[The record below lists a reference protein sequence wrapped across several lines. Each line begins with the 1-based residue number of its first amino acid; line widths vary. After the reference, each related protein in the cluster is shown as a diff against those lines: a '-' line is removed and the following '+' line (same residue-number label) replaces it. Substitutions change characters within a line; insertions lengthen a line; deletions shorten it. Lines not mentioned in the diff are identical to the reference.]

1 MSKYRIFEKVP
12 SLDNIKTGDLLALS
26 QPNGNTVRGF
36 VTTIVQ
42 FGPDSPFSNVFF
54 DDGRSY
60 VVSEDTAWCSS
71 CQFKSAWRPVDPD
84 KEAQ

>member
-1 MSKYRIFEKVP
+1 MSKYRIFEAVP
-12 SLDNIKTGDLLALS
+12 SLEKISTGDLLSLT

-36 VTTIVQ
+36 VTTVVS
-42 FGPDSPFSNVFF
+42 FGPDSPFTNVFF

-60 VVSEDTAWCSS
+60 VVSEDAAWCSF
-71 CQFKSAWRPVDPD
+71 CQFKSAWRPTDPN

>member
-36 VTTIVQ
+36 VTTIVK

-60 VVSEDTAWCSS
+60 VVSEDTAWCSF
-71 CQFKSAWRPVDPD
+71 CQFKSAWRPTDPN
-84 KEAQ
+84 EEEQ

>member
-26 QPNGNTVRGF
+26 QPNGNPVRGF

-60 VVSEDTAWCSS
+60 VVSEDTAWCSF
-71 CQFKSAWRPVDPD
+71 CQFKSAWRPTDPN
-84 KEAQ
+84 EEE